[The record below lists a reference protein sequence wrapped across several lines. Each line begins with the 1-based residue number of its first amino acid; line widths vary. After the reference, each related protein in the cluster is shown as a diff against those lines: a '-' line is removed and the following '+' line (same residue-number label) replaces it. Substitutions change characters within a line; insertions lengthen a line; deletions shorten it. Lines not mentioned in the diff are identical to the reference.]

1 MTFQISNPLGN
12 MGHSNQGLGNLTAGL
27 ENLQRVEMQR
37 RLAEINQNKEWER
50 DDRLRNEKLTLEMSS
65 VPTANF
71 VTNFEMDKFAKG
83 KDDYTNFLTG
93 KRRLRNGKLT
103 TDDWIEISQ
112 KRSELVDQTVRGKA
126 FRDSFDKYQSSVISV
141 RSKLKDPEEIA
152 KFDEQ
157 QAVFA
162 KKIADPKYEPN
173 PYDAIEALQ
182 APDEPSYKTYEDFDK
197 QLKSAAVNVD
207 NPNTFKEIIAAQ
219 SEPRKRALLEIG
231 KEAGYYTDEKGL
243 VDFFYERNKGL
254 LDRKPVGNG
263 SDLGYGLGRSAID
276 FEPEVTNIGGRDYN
290 LVNTPSTVPQASRV
304 YSVKGATNLTTG
316 EPVGQLDK
324 AKVVGVD
331 VDQNKII
338 FESGG
343 GIAKIGDEV
352 ALFKE
357 GDTPLF
363 EKGKW
368 ENGIAEADINKPSVQ
383 KTKLMGAYRKSN
395 PDEKEPEDI
404 SNVRV
409 VKTEDGYTLK
419 GDAKVSEWMGLSK
432 KTVPVSVSYK
442 TANDP
447 RPASFYEAPLS
458 ENKSAVAN
466 WISKVA
472 INGKPMGQYFDEYKK
487 SAPKNQQAQQVTIS
501 KQELLGKGYSE
512 SQISQFVKE
521 GKVKLK

>member
-1 MTFQISNPLGN
+1 MSFIANPLGSL
-12 MGHSNQGLGNLTAGL
+12 GHNPQSLGNLTAGV

-37 RLAEINQNKEWER
+37 KLAEINQNKEWER
-50 DDRLRNEKLTLEMSS
+50 DDRIRNEKLALEMSS

-71 VTNFEMDKFAKG
+71 VTQFEMGKFAKG
-83 KDDYTNFLTG
+83 KDDYTNFF
-93 KRRLRNGKLT
+93 
-103 TDDWIEISQ
+103 TDLMQQKKGNLKTEDWIKLSQ
-112 KRSELVDQTVRGKA
+112 KKSELADQTMRGKA
-126 FRDSFDKYQSSVISV
+126 FRDSFDKYQSSVVSIK
-141 RSKLKDPEEIA
+141 SKLTDPEQIA
-152 KFDEQ
+152 DFNEK
-157 QAVFA
+157 QAIFA
-162 KKIADPKYEPN
+162 KKIADPNYEPN
-173 PYDAIEALQ
+173 QYDIIEALQ
-182 APDEPSYKTYEDFDK
+182 VPDPPAYKTYEDFDK
-197 QLKSAAVNVD
+197 QIKSAAVNVETD
-207 NPNTFKEIIAAQ
+207 QELKEIIAAQ
-219 SEPRKRALLEIG
+219 AKPREKALFG
-231 KEAGYYTDEKGL
+231 VGAPSGHFSDEQGL

-254 LDRKPVGNG
+254 KDRKPVGSG
-263 SDLGYGLGRSAID
+263 SGLGYGLGKSALD

-290 LVNTPSTVPQASRV
+290 LVNTPTTVPQSART
-304 YSVKGATNLTTG
+304 YSVRGATNLTTG
-316 EPVGQLDK
+316 ESASKLDK

-331 VDQNKII
+331 VDQNKIV

-357 GDTPLF
+357 GETPLF

-368 ENGIAEADINKPSVQ
+368 ENGISESDISKPSVQ

-487 SAPKNQQAQQVTIS
+487 TTPKSTTTTKQQNAKPKTDP
-501 KQELLGKGYSE
+501 LGLFK
-512 SQISQFVKE
+512 
-521 GKVKLK
+521 